1 MSLRLLK
8 RRFVGVGPEVL
19 EGKRKPRWV
28 SCRVKRASQLRKAVE
43 PRFKKD
49 IHGWGLSEML
59 KSELVMRVTA
69 MFLNLQRPS
78 SVFRFSEE
86 LEKQS
91 PESKVKSR
99 SLSVV

>member
-28 SCRVKRASQLRKAVE
+28 SCRVKRTSQLRKVVG

-49 IHGWGLSEML
+49 IHGRGLSKML
-59 KSELVMRVTA
+59 KTELVMRVTTQSGKGVLRGRGWVLKR
-69 MFLNLQRPS
+69 MVGYVGEPGL
-78 SVFRFSEE
+78 FRI
-86 LEKQS
+86 L
-91 PESKVKSR
+91 R
-99 SLSVV
+99 N